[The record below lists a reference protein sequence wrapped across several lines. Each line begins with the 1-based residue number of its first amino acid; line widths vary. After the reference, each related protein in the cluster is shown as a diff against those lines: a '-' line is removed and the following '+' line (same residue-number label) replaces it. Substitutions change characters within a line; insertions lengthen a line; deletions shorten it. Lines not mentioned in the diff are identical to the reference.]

1 LKDKL
6 TDQIRE
12 RAIRRLRT
20 VAAAVWVCLSA
31 AFPAQA
37 EKTFSRETLF
47 ERAFQD
53 LPFVVSMVQLEPG
66 FTKSLTPTEQTTF
79 QILTT
84 VIRDAYNR
92 QWLQKHSV
100 QTFKDQ
106 TGKWD
111 SSYHVPYN
119 NEPHRNHSSVRFGM
133 QFSDD
138 PNKFKF
144 DGAERAAMTTAEMT
158 DDIFINRR
166 RINAPDYKL
175 DYSDVIEL
183 LIHEL
188 GHKIPKL
195 DPDRELPKDQSAID
209 NVAAKVRGFVAD
221 RLIPFE
227 TSKGTFHIMSFR
239 KSFFDEYIGH
249 SLAQAKTGDVLQ
261 IYDNVGLTVLHEGQD
276 GFTDLTQQ
284 ILEPV
289 IRRELVKAD
298 LPKAYTWTRL
308 NWILTHQVA
317 VKEQANGQI
326 GIEFNF
332 EHSQLM
338 MPFMKSGAPHPRDI
352 NLWRSVFGD
361 SPPIVPTRLK
371 RMEALIDFQDSR
383 PRFTGA
389 LDRTLRFEDASA
401 EVKKVFVEWQG
412 EDLLA
417 RYRFSSSLETKWEGG
432 ALSLR
437 PYLLVRAGGQL
448 IEVPS
453 VEKNSTNAEFEFRIP
468 GVKARVGGQ
477 IEIVGMEVGPSRENL
492 ALTGEARLR
501 IPLRQQDLARFQLP
515 EKPSPASPPVL
526 LEVQIGS
533 AGEFLSLTE
542 NPPRYPPRGESL
554 RLVFDSESDLLTL
567 RLLMEYNWRVH
578 MKGPGLDNRQKQRE
592 SKWVGFEGIEMK
604 QTREGRRLIVDIK
617 IDENVDVTKTYHQL
631 SGILHRPGW
640 LSGSGSVFQPE
651 ERTTAW
657 AGASRALRAVEFTT
671 VGMQNGLRIFDRDR
685 VFRKKSARASCKR
698 LLSDR

>member
-1 LKDKL
+1 M
-6 TDQIRE
+6 TDRLIDEFRD
-12 RAIRRLRT
+12 RAIRRLRAV
-20 VAAAVWVCLSA
+20 VAATWVCLA
-31 AFPAQA
+31 TILPAQA
-37 EKTFSRETLF
+37 EKTFSRESLF

-53 LPFVVSMVQLEPG
+53 LPFIVSMVQLDPG
-66 FTKSLTPTEQTTF
+66 FAKSLTPAEQTTF

-92 QWLQKHSV
+92 QWLQKHGV
-100 QTFKDQ
+100 ETFKDN

-111 SSYHVPYN
+111 SSYHVPYS
-119 NEPHRNHSSVRFGM
+119 NEPHRNHSSVRFGI

-138 PNKFKF
+138 RSIFKF
-144 DGAERAAMTTAEMT
+144 DGAERAAKATPEMNE
-158 DDIFINRR
+158 DILINRL

-175 DYSDVIEL
+175 DYPDVIEL

-209 NVAAKVRGFVAD
+209 NVAAKVRAFVAD

-239 KSFFDEYIGH
+239 KSFFDEYIQH

-261 IYDNVGLTVLHEGQD
+261 IYDNVGLTVLHEGPD

-298 LPKAYTWTRL
+298 LPKAYTWARL
-308 NWILTHQVA
+308 NWILTHQVT
-317 VKEQANGQI
+317 VKEQSDGMI

-332 EHSQLM
+332 EHSQLV
-338 MPFMKSGAPHPRDI
+338 MPFMKKGAPHPRDI

-371 RMEALIDFQDSR
+371 RMEALIDFQDLK
-383 PRFTGA
+383 PRFARA

-401 EVKKVFVEWQG
+401 KVKKVFAEWQG
-412 EDLLA
+412 DDLVA
-417 RYRFSSSLETKWEGG
+417 RYRFSGSLETQWEGG
-432 ALSLR
+432 TLRLR
-437 PYLLVRAGGQL
+437 PYLLIRASGQL
-448 IEVPS
+448 LEVPS
-453 VEKNSTNAEFEFRIP
+453 VEKSSANSEFEFRLP
-468 GVKARVGGQ
+468 GVKARVGGPV
-477 IEIVGMEVGPSRENL
+477 EIVGMEIGPTRENL

-501 IPLRQQDLARFQLP
+501 IPLSPQDLARFQLP
-515 EKPSPASPPVL
+515 ERPSLASPPVL

-533 AGEFLSLTE
+533 GGEFLSLTE

-554 RLVFDSESDLLTL
+554 RLVFDSETDLLTL

-578 MKGPGLDNRQKQRE
+578 MQGPGIDNRQKQRE
-592 SKWVGFEGIEMK
+592 SKWVNFEGIEMK
-604 QTREGRRLIVDIK
+604 QAREGRRLIVDIK
-617 IDENVDVTKTYHQL
+617 IDENVDVAKIYNQL

-640 LSGSGSVFQPE
+640 LPGNGPVFQPE
-651 ERTTAW
+651 ERITAR
-657 AGASRALRAVEFTT
+657 AGTSRALRAVEFTT
-671 VGMQNGLRIFDRDR
+671 VGLQNGLRVFDRGR
-685 VFRKKSARASCKR
+685 VFGKKAASVKCGP
-698 LLSDR
+698 LLSGQ